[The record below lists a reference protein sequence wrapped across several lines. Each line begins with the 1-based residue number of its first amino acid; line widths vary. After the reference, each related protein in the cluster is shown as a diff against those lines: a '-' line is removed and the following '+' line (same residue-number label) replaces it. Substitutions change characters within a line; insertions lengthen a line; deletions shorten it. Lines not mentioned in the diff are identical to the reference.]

1 MPGRRDSDQPNG
13 VGIPGGETPAAAEHL
28 LKLELLTC
36 HEPGIPG
43 GGTPPSTAGGT
54 PAATDPIRHSLFS
67 IRQLMGR
74 RAFLGRT
81 VAGLGVAAWTG
92 MILRGRSEEADR
104 VARGRE
110 WSADVVICGGG
121 LGGMAAALAACRNGL
136 RVILTEETD
145 WLGGQLTSQGVPP
158 DEHRWIEQFGCT
170 RSYRTLREG
179 IREYYRR
186 HYPLTE
192 AARAQPFLNPG
203 NGTVSRLCH
212 EPRVALAV
220 LEGMLAP
227 YVGGARLMVLREHR
241 PIAVEVDGDQVR
253 SVAVRSLRT
262 GEEKVLRAPWILD
275 ATELGELLPLAK
287 VEHRVGAEGR
297 GATGEPHAPE
307 NADEGNQQAFTMCF
321 AVDHV
326 AGADHTIE
334 RPREY
339 AFWRDYVPAL
349 KPAWPGRLLSWDYS
363 NPRTLERRTL
373 GFYPEAGKA
382 GPLFNLWTYR
392 RIAAADNFQAGV
404 YAGDVSLIN
413 WPQNDY
419 LLGPLVGV
427 SDEERERHIAR
438 AKQLSLS
445 LLYWMQTEAPRA
457 DGKSGWPGLRLRAD
471 LMGTEDGLAKAP
483 YVRESRRIR
492 ALFTIREQDLG
503 TKARAEALGEKESEV
518 RSEAYFDTV
527 GIGQYPIDLH
537 PTVSGDNY
545 IDFDALPFQIPLGAL
560 LPERVEN
567 LLPANKNIGTTHVTN
582 GAYRLHP
589 VEWAIG
595 EAAGALVAFAMRK
608 KVAARAVREKPALL
622 AEFQG
627 WIRDQGLETH
637 WPWQGVGR

>member
-1 MPGRRDSDQPNG
+1 
-13 VGIPGGETPAAAEHL
+13 
-28 LKLELLTC
+28 
-36 HEPGIPG
+36 
-43 GGTPPSTAGGT
+43 
-54 PAATDPIRHSLFS
+54 
-67 IRQLMGR
+67 
-74 RAFLGRT
+74 
-81 VAGLGVAAWTG
+81 
-92 MILRGRSEEADR
+92 
-104 VARGRE
+104 
-110 WSADVVICGGG
+110 
-121 LGGMAAALAACRNGL
+121 
-136 RVILTEETD
+136 
-145 WLGGQLTSQGVPP
+145 
-158 DEHRWIEQFGCT
+158 
-170 RSYRTLREG
+170 
-179 IREYYRR
+179 
-186 HYPLTE
+186 
-192 AARAQPFLNPG
+192 
-203 NGTVSRLCH
+203 
-212 EPRVALAV
+212 VALAV
-220 LEGMLAP
+220 LEAMLAP
-227 YVGGARLMVLREHR
+227 YVGGGRLIVLREHR
-241 PIAVEVDGDQVR
+241 PIAVETEGDRVR
-253 SVAVRSLRT
+253 SVTVRSLR
-262 GEEKVLRAPWILD
+262 GGAEKILRAPWILD

-297 GATGEPHAPE
+297 AATGEPHAPE
-307 NADEGNQQAFTMCF
+307 NADEANQQAFTMCF

-326 AGADHTIE
+326 AGEDHTIE

-339 AFWRDYVPAL
+339 GFWRDYIPAL
-349 KPAWPGRLLSWDYS
+349 QPAWPGRLLSWDYS

-373 GFYPEAGKA
+373 GFYPEADPA

-392 RIAAADNFQAGV
+392 RIAAAENFQAGA

-427 SDEERERHIAR
+427 ADVERERHIVR

-445 LLYWMQTEAPRA
+445 LLHWMQTEAPRA
-457 DGKSGWPGLRLRAD
+457 DGKSGWPGLRLRPD

-503 TKARAEALGEKESEV
+503 TKARAEVLGQKESEV

-595 EAAGALVAFAMRK
+595 EAAGSLVAFAMRK
-608 KVAARAVREKPALL
+608 NVPARAVREKPALL

-637 WPWQGVGR
+637 WPWQGGGR